1 MTDVA
6 PRRISDREV
15 PIAITGY
22 FMPTHEPNVPVLIGM
37 PGTDDLFIF
46 VFSTEAKLAL
56 TMETIGIEYERVA
69 LVTDGRE
76 LLDEIKATNEG
87 GDRPYRLR
95 VAVDPSKT
103 DDGRVRFVEPLDL
116 ADLGEGMLS

>member
-15 PIAITGY
+15 PLRLTGY
-22 FMPTHEPNVPVLIGM
+22 FMPTRAPNVPVLIGM

-46 VFSTEAKLAL
+46 VFSTEEKLAS
-56 TMETIGIEYERVA
+56 TMESIGIGYERVS

-76 LLDEIKATNEG
+76 LLDEIKVTHEG
-87 GDRPYRLR
+87 GARPYRLR
-95 VAVDPSKT
+95 VAVDPYKA
-103 DDGRVRFVEPLDL
+103 DNGRVRFVEPL
-116 ADLGEGMLS
+116 AQEGSR